1 MERRA
6 ETQGAFERGEEP
18 REGSARPAEA
28 RAWKRDVLEVIEARS
43 STRKFAQGPVTD
55 EQRSAVLHAAT
66 RAPSAGA
73 MMMYSILDIRSQE
86 TLDQLAVLCDDQPF
100 IATAPWAL
108 VFVVDYAKWI
118 DLFEHTG
125 CFEPSFV
132 EQTGKSPRRAPGMGE
147 FAIAAQDAVIAAQ
160 TAVIA
165 AEAVGL
171 GSCYIG
177 DVVENAEAVG
187 RLLDLPPYTLPLSM
201 LVLGVPAKERPATPH
216 PVENIVMAERYR
228 RADAATMDKQV
239 AEMDVMF
246 RPHAREAGERVR
258 DIYTRKH
265 TSSFMAEMGRSMGR
279 WFKNWTGEDPLQG

>member
-18 REGSARPAEA
+18 SEGSARPAEA

-43 STRKFAQGPVTD
+43 STRKFAQDSVTD

-73 MMMYSILDIRSQE
+73 MMMYSIIDIRNQE

-132 EQTGKSPRRAPGMGE
+132 EQTGKSPRRAPGVGE

-216 PVENIVMAERYR
+216 PVENIVMVERYR

-239 AEMDVMF
+239 AEMDAMF

-265 TSSFMAEMGRSMGR
+265 ASPFMAEMGRSMGR
-279 WFKNWTGEDPLQG
+279 WFKNWTGEEPLQG

>member
-18 REGSARPAEA
+18 SEGSARPAEA

-43 STRKFAQGPVTD
+43 STRKFAQDLVTD

-73 MMMYSILDIRSQE
+73 MMMYSIIDIRNQE

-132 EQTGKSPRRAPGMGE
+132 EQVGKSPRRAPGMGE

-201 LVLGVPAKERPATPH
+201 LVLGVSAKERPATPH

-239 AEMDVMF
+239 AEMDAMF

-265 TSSFMAEMGRSMGR
+265 TSPFMAEMGRSMGR
-279 WFKNWTGEDPLQG
+279 WFKNWTGEEPLQG